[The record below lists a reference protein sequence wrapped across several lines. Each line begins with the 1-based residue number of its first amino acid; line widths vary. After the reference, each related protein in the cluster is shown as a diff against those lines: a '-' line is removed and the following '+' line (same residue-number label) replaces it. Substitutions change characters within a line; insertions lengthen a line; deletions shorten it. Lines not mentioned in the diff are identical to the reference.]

1 MAQMVFSVKGMSCD
15 HCVKNIEKAVKTL
28 DGVDDVRA
36 DLDTK
41 KVTVKYSGD
50 VNGEDI
56 KKAINDAG
64 YNVE

>member
-41 KVTVKYSGD
+41 EVTVKYSGD

-64 YNVE
+64 YSVE

>member
-41 KVTVKYSGD
+41 EVTVKYSGD

>member
-41 KVTVKYSGD
+41 EVTVKYSGD
-50 VNGEDI
+50 INGEDI